1 MTLDGFDT
9 MTKKFRVHKTRDV
22 GIVRKQTNKWLN
34 EVVPKSYI
42 YEDVWL
48 FYRGKELEDDEENL
62 KDCEIESD
70 SKIHV
75 MLVTPT

>member
-1 MTLDGFDT
+1 

-22 GIVRKQTNKWLN
+22 STVRKQTNKWLN
-34 EVVPKSYI
+34 EVVPKSYL
-42 YEDVWL
+42 YEEVWL
-48 FYRGKELEDDEENL
+48 FYRGKELEDDEESL

-75 MLVTPT
+75 MLVTTT